1 MLRLSPQGRRA
12 VGAAGLLAGIGA
24 GCALVWGGYQ
34 VPADLLAP
42 TLVLEV
48 AVGWSFV
55 TVGLVAWT
63 RRPDSRTGALM
74 VVLGFAW
81 FARFAVAVA
90 ARPAFVIGVLLS
102 SVYLSVLVHLLA
114 TFPGGRVQNRAERV
128 VVTVGYLLSAP
139 LDAVFLLLGA
149 QRGLG
154 EGPPPGG
161 LVIAARSGA
170 STPSGVDLAVQ
181 AVVVALLLSLLTIVF
196 TRWRTAGP
204 AQRRS
209 LTPGVLGGAVVVG
222 TILVERTA
230 ILLLIPPSVGVVLA
244 WSAQVV
250 LVVWPVALL
259 LGLLRS
265 QLDRSAVGRLIVEL
279 GAGLPVPERLRSVL
293 ARTLHDP
300 TLQLA
305 YWLPERRAFVDATGV
320 PVAVEANG
328 GRGLTRLER
337 DGEPIAVLVH
347 DPVLS
352 TEPELV
358 AAVAAGAGMAVQNER
373 LHAEVR
379 SQLREVRASRARI
392 VEAADG
398 ARRRV
403 ERDLHDG
410 AQQRLVTVALALRL
424 AQTQL
429 GSATSAEI
437 GALLDEA
444 GAELAGALEE
454 LRELARGI
462 YPVLLTDAGLGPALT
477 SLAER
482 SPVPAVVGDVP
493 ARRWPDAVEQAC
505 YFVVSEAL
513 ANAAKHAGADRVAI
527 DVRAD
532 GSGLCVQVADDG
544 RGGADA
550 AGSGLR
556 GLADRVA
563 AVGGELSVHSP
574 RGGGT
579 TVIATVPCG

>member
-1 MLRLSPQGRRA
+1 MQRLSPQGRK
-12 VGAAGLLAGIGA
+12 VIGAAGLLAGVGA
-24 GCALVWGGYQ
+24 GCALVWGGYE

-90 ARPAFVIGVLLS
+90 VRPAFVIGVLLS

-170 STPSGVDLAVQ
+170 FTPSGVDLAVQ
-181 AVVVALLLSLLTIVF
+181 AVVVALFLSLLAIVF

-209 LTPGVLGGAVVVG
+209 LTPGVLGGAVIVG

-230 ILLLIPPSVGVVLA
+230 ILLLIPPSVGVVFA

-300 TLQLA
+300 TLELA
-305 YWLPERRAFVDATGV
+305 YWLPERRAFVDASGV

-352 TEPELV
+352 AEPELV

-424 AQTQL
+424 ARTQL
-429 GSATSAEI
+429 GSASRAEI

-493 ARRWPDAVEQAC
+493 ARRWPDAVERTC

-513 ANAAKHAGADRVAI
+513 ANAAKHAGAGQVVI

-532 GSGLCVQVADDG
+532 GGGLCVQVADDG
-544 RGGADA
+544 RGGAEA

-563 AVGGELSVHSP
+563 ALGGELSVHSP

-579 TVIATVPCG
+579 RVIATVPCG

>member
-1 MLRLSPQGRRA
+1 
-12 VGAAGLLAGIGA
+12 
-24 GCALVWGGYQ
+24 LVWGGYE
-34 VPADLLAP
+34 VPGDLLAP

-48 AVGWSFV
+48 AVGWSFIA
-55 TVGLVAWT
+55 VGLVAWS

-74 VVLGFAW
+74 VALGFAW
-81 FARFAVAVA
+81 FARFVVAIAVG
-90 ARPAFVIGVLLS
+90 PAFVIGVMLGSLH
-102 SVYLSVLVHLLA
+102 LSVLVHLLA
-114 TFPGGRVQNRAERV
+114 TFPGGRVQHMAERV

-139 LDAVFLLLGA
+139 LDSVFLLLGA

-161 LVIAARSGA
+161 LVIAPRSGVFA
-170 STPSGVDLAVQ
+170 PSGVDLAVQ
-181 AVVVALLLSLLTIVF
+181 AVVVALFLSLLVLVF
-196 TRWRTAGP
+196 MRWHAAGP

-209 LTPGVLGGAVVVG
+209 LTPGVVGGALIVG

-230 ILLLIPPSVGVVLA
+230 ILLLIPPSVGVVFA

-250 LVVWPVALL
+250 LVVWPLALL

-265 QLDRSAVGRLIVEL
+265 QLDRSAVSRLIVEL

-300 TLQLA
+300 SLELA
-305 YWLPERRAFVDATGV
+305 YWLPERQAFVDAGGV
-320 PVAVEANG
+320 PVAVEPAG
-328 GRGLTRLER
+328 GRGMTRLER
-337 DGEPIAVLVH
+337 DGEPIAVLMH

-358 AAVAAGAGMAVQNER
+358 AAVAAGAGMAVQNEQ
-373 LHAEVR
+373 LHAAVR

-429 GSATSAEI
+429 GSASREEI
-437 GALLDEA
+437 SALLDEA
-444 GAELAGALEE
+444 GAELAGALHE

-477 SLAER
+477 SLAGR

-493 ARRWPDAVEQAC
+493 DRRWSEAVEQTC

-513 ANAAKHAGADRVAI
+513 ANAAKHAGAGRVVI
-527 DVRAD
+527 DVRGENNA
-532 GSGLCVQVADDG
+532 LRVEVADDG

-550 AGSGLR
+550 TGSGLR

-563 AVGGELSVHSP
+563 ALGGELVVDSP

-579 TVIATVPCG
+579 RVIATVPCG